1 MAAAPFLVR
10 RFLEPGASPRALVLI
25 YLSVLVGTV
34 LAVVG
39 LLTFLAIYLSPH
51 WLMNYLGIGCI
62 HGTHCFHGL
71 PPWAQLGLWTLAM
84 ALLGCLVWRSGWT
97 MASTLR
103 AGRRLRRMAVT
114 HGLHDEASAP
124 FPVWQMSDSGVVA
137 CTLGIFRPLI
147 LVSSGLRSSLGSEE
161 YEALLAHEQA
171 HAAARDN
178 LILFVARVIDAGLS
192 VFPGVRQAHR
202 GLRRSIE
209 MAADA
214 FASRRIGDRL
224 VVASSLTRV
233 ANLVFES
240 ANANRA
246 CLRAA
251 AASFGHEELVVERV
265 RRLVLDNGA
274 VCPRRRLLCAAV
286 ALIVL
291 FSALGLSM
299 SAVTG
304 NNIVGGVQTAVCAD
318 TSQS

>member
-1 MAAAPFLVR
+1 M
-10 RFLEPGASPRALVLI
+10 I

-34 LAVVG
+34 LSILGVLV
-39 LLTFLAIYLSPH
+39 FLAVYLSPH
-51 WLMNYLGIGCI
+51 WLMNRLGIGCV

-71 PPWAQLGLWTLAM
+71 PPWVQLGLWALAM

-97 MASTLR
+97 MVSTLR
-103 AGRRLRRMAVT
+103 AGRRLRRMALT
-114 HGLHDEASAP
+114 HGLRVGVSAP
-124 FPVWQMSDSGVVA
+124 FPVWEMSDSGVVA

-147 LVSSGLRSSLGSEE
+147 LVSTGLRSSLGLEE

-178 LILFVARVIDAGLS
+178 LVLLLARVIGASLS
-192 VFPGVRQAHR
+192 VLPGVRQAHR
-202 GLRRSIE
+202 GLRRSVE

-224 VVASSLTRV
+224 VVASCLTRV

-240 ANANRA
+240 DSVDRA

-265 RRLVLDNGA
+265 RHLVLDNGP
-274 VCPRRRLLCAAV
+274 VCSRRRLLCAAV

-304 NNIVGGVQTAVCAD
+304 NNIVGGPQTTVCAD
-318 TSQS
+318 TSQT